1 MEYLPD
7 VWIYSD
13 FYKGDKASLSPGYS
27 LSLQAETTT
36 GATIAYD
43 STFEVG
49 ATDIFATQALNGF
62 LDEVEHSGYI
72 STNYQWFV
80 LTLMA
85 LSERKTSSI
94 KLGRISPYTV
104 ECLRILRDFFGII
117 FEIEES

>member
-1 MEYLPD
+1 LEYLPD

-49 ATDIFATQALNGF
+49 ATDVFATQALNGF

>member
-49 ATDIFATQALNGF
+49 ATDVFATQALNGF